1 MKVVIFDFDGTL
13 GDTLDVLLAIANRLA
28 QEFNYSPL
36 DRGTL
41 QTLQGLDSRD
51 ILRRSQISAFKI
63 PFLMRRLKAEM
74 STQIASV
81 PLFSGMREALCD
93 LHAYGHRLGI
103 VTSNSAENVE
113 TFLEV
118 QQLRHLFDF
127 VYSGKTIFG
136 KHRVL
141 NRVLKQHNIDSAQAI
156 YVGDETRDVEAAK
169 RVAIATVSVTW
180 GFNTRDILETYQPT
194 HIIDTP
200 LELVHLLNRE
210 SSSYLSL

>member
-1 MKVVIFDFDGTL
+1 M
-13 GDTLDVLLAIANRLA
+13 
-28 QEFNYSPL
+28 
-36 DRGTL
+36 
-41 QTLQGLDSRD
+41 
-51 ILRRSQISAFKI
+51 
-63 PFLMRRLKAEM
+63 
-74 STQIASV
+74 
-81 PLFSGMREALCD
+81 
-93 LHAYGHRLGI
+93 
-103 VTSNSAENVE
+103 
-113 TFLEV
+113 
-118 QQLRHLFDF
+118 
-127 VYSGKTIFG
+127 
-136 KHRVL
+136 L